1 MAAYFGI
8 DLGTTQTLIAEYHDS
23 PLLRENENPFK
34 LIPIFYEKYRYDE
47 MSESYRPN
55 IENNEEYA
63 GSRPIMPSVFYIDKR
78 TDRNGNMHTHYLV
91 GEAAQRRAEELD
103 DFGQNYYTN
112 AKARLEANA
121 RPDNNGIVADDITYE
136 YLKTCFQSIQKYILW
151 RYKDSSKRIIE
162 RRLQNIKVAVS
173 TPLATNTD
181 FSGKLLKQARNA
193 AADVGFMGSDEKI
206 RLIEEPTAAL
216 VNYMTSESFR
226 KNIFSRQCKPAED
239 SYSGVAMVIDLGGGT
254 SDVAIRPFKIV
265 KKDKNINIHFL
276 DSYNARSG
284 ANIVRAD
291 NARAEFGGM
300 DFDDRIA
307 AYLVHQFNDAYVY
320 GDKTDPFLYSKT
332 DPFDGQMQ
340 FRSEIVP
347 AIREL
352 IRSKAIRMAKIVK
365 ETFSDSQ
372 LEIYQLPDIYHLK
385 GPEDQFK
392 FSVKISRQDYKKL
405 IYPLLE
411 DESAQRF
418 LSRDT
423 IENIVKQTVQ
433 DAGLSHLSDLDFVY
447 LTGGT
452 SMMPEVR
459 SWLKKYIADNCP
471 IIWANDRASS
481 EKSLQNCLTDIAYG
495 VAWSFDKE
503 SGLTDYRQSL
513 ANAVMIDTYDGL
525 PKVLIKAGTKCPNED
540 VLSDVF
546 PVQSV
551 VGIGIRL
558 YSGIDEYS
566 PYLRILGE
574 YRMEKGKVIPPKTML
589 SFRYQLDADKQI
601 TLFAFYVDDRKVQHR
616 VRLDLKKLS

>member
-1 MAAYFGI
+1 MASYFGI
-8 DLGTTQTLIAEYHDS
+8 DLGTTQTLIVEYHES

-55 IENNEEYA
+55 IENNEQYA

-78 TDRNGNMHTHYLV
+78 TDRNGNMYTHYLV

-103 DFGQNYYTN
+103 DFAQNYYTN
-112 AKARLEANA
+112 EKAKLETNA
-121 RPDNNGIVADDITYE
+121 RPDNNGITAADITYE
-136 YLKTCFQSIQKYILW
+136 YLKICFQSIQKYILW
-151 RYKDSSKRIIE
+151 RYKDSSERIIE
-162 RRLQNIKVAVS
+162 RRLQNIKIGVS

-181 FSGKLLKQARNA
+181 FSSILLEKARRA
-193 AADVGFMGSDEKI
+193 AADVGFRGVDEKI

-226 KNIFSRQCKPAED
+226 KNIFCQQCKPDED
-239 SYSGVAMVIDLGGGT
+239 SYSGVAMVMDLGGGT

-265 KKDKNINIHFL
+265 KKDKNMNIHFL
-276 DSYNARSG
+276 DSYIARSG

-320 GDKTDPFLYSKT
+320 GDKTEPFLYGT
-332 DPFDGQMQ
+332 LDTFDGQMK

-392 FSVKISRQDYKKL
+392 FSIKISRQDYKKL

-418 LSRDT
+418 FPGET
-423 IENIVKQTVQ
+423 IESIVKQTVK

-459 SWLKKYIADNCP
+459 SWIKKYIADKCP
-471 IIWANDRASS
+471 IIWANERASS

-495 VAWSFDKE
+495 VALSFDKE

-589 SFRYQLDADKQI
+589 SFRYHLDADKQI
-601 TLFAFYVDDRKVQHR
+601 TLFAFYVDDRKMEHK